1 MVVDEEEEDDGQ
13 PTYYYPAVSGCR
25 SVDCYEQLNRIDE
38 GTYGVVYRAKD
49 LSTNEVVALKR
60 LKMAKERE
68 GFPITSLREI
78 NTLLKVKHENV
89 VYVKEIVVGREMDS
103 IFIVMEFLEHDLKAL
118 METMRNPFLECEV
131 KTLLQQL
138 LAGLQCL
145 HDNWILHRDLKT
157 SNLLLN
163 HRGVLKIADFGLA
176 REYGSPLKVYTHE
189 VVTQWYRGP
198 ELFLGAKMYCTGL
211 DIWSVGCIFTEM
223 FTSKPLFP
231 GKTEMEML
239 NKIFSL
245 CGTPNEQ
252 IWEGFSEL
260 PAVKKFDFPARP
272 FKLKSSFPQITESG
286 RDLLSKL
293 LTYDPKKRIS
303 AGDALKHAYFVTS
316 PLPTPRD
323 FFPTFPAKSE
333 LGKAAASRARTPS
346 PTAPRGHNETVDSD
360 DDDANGKYALA
371 GGLPGGGFSLKF
383 N

>member
-163 HRGVLKIADFGLA
+163 HRGVLKIADFGKALRLDDTPVRA
-176 REYGSPLKVYTHE
+176 NTGTPSYAAPEALRRDSPASCKS
-189 VVTQWYRGP
+189 
-198 ELFLGAKMYCTGL
+198 
-211 DIWSVGCIFTEM
+211 DIWSLGCVVLHMLTGAA
-223 FTSKPLFP
+223 PFP
-231 GKTEMEML
+231 RTPDLVIME
-239 NKIFSL
+239 KIIKQRVPHP
-245 CGTPNEQ
+245 TIP
-252 IWEGFSEL
+252 EGL
-260 PAVKKFDFPARP
+260 DPDAVRFMHACF
-272 FKLKSSFPQITESG
+272 
-286 RDLLSKL
+286 
-293 LTYDPKKRIS
+293 TYDIAKRQS
-303 AGDALKHAYFVTS
+303 A
-316 PLPTPRD
+316 R
-323 FFPTFPAKSE
+323 E
-333 LGKAAASRARTPS
+333 LLELVFAHR
-346 PTAPRGHNETVDSD
+346 
-360 DDDANGKYALA
+360 
-371 GGLPGGGFSLKF
+371 
-383 N
+383 